1 MKVYGF
7 RIGDVGLEFS
17 SREDREKA
25 LLTYSRSTTISIKT
39 TGVRYQEDSVPF
51 GTYERDSKEV
61 LVNCHVCSGVFS
73 SETCSS
79 RTYPHKNSWEKTYDE
94 VINHICDGCLTAKS
108 KEHELFKAA
117 ILLQKDE

>member
-25 LLTYSRSTTISIKT
+25 LLTYSRSATVSIKT

-51 GTYERDSKEV
+51 GTYERDSKEI
-61 LVNCHVCSGVFS
+61 LINCQICLGVFS

-79 RTYPHKNSWEKTYDE
+79 RTYPNKEPWEKTYSDTTG
-94 VINHICDGCLTAKS
+94 HICDGCLAAKH

-117 ILLQKDE
+117 TLLQKDE